1 MVATVV
7 TDPTTGLPKTQTT
20 SGSAVK
26 DQEDRFLK
34 LLVAQMNNQ
43 DPLNPLDNA
52 EVTSQMAQLSTVT
65 GIEKLNTTLEAMG
78 QLQSYQA
85 AGMIGHGV
93 LAPGSFMAQGASGYV
108 AGYELPKAADTVT
121 VKVFN
126 KSGTLVRELDLGK
139 QGAGSDT
146 FVWDGKDS
154 AGNAVADGDYNFTV
168 TAKVN
173 GESVSPVSL
182 SVRLVTS
189 VLMDKTGPKLI
200 VDGAD
205 QLEMA
210 SVRQIL

>member
-7 TDPTTGLPKTQTT
+7 TDPVTGLPKTQKS
-20 SGSAVK
+20 SGSAVQE
-26 DQEDRFLK
+26 QEDRFLK

-52 EVTSQMAQLSTVT
+52 EVTSQMAQLSTVS
-65 GIEKLNTTLEAMG
+65 GIEKLNDTLAAMG

-93 LAPGSFMAQGASGYV
+93 LAEGSHMAQTSSGYV

-121 VKVFN
+121 VKIFN
-126 KSGTLVRELDLGK
+126 GSGTLVRELDLGK

-146 FVWDGKDS
+146 FAWDGKDS
-154 AGNAVADGDYNFTV
+154 SGNAVAEGDYNFTV
-168 TAKVN
+168 TAKAN

-182 SVRLVTS
+182 AVRLVTS
-189 VLMDKTGPKLI
+189 VLMDKTGPKLV
-200 VDGAD
+200 VDNAD

-210 SVRQIL
+210 NVRQIL

>member
-1 MVATVV
+1 MVATVT
-7 TDPTTGLPKTQTT
+7 TDPVTGLPKTQTT

-93 LAPGSFMAQGASGYV
+93 LSEGSIMAQTSSGYI

-126 KSGTLVRELDLGK
+126 SSGTLVRELDLGK

-146 FVWDGKDS
+146 FAWDGKD
-154 AGNAVADGDYNFTV
+154 ADGNAVADGDYKFTV
-168 TAKVN
+168 TAKAN
-173 GESVSPVSL
+173 GESVSPVAL

-200 VDGAD
+200 VDGTD

-210 SVRQIL
+210 NVRQIL